1 MIKYIIFDLG
11 GVIFDS
17 GTSKAI
23 HSISDKYT
31 IPQKQ
36 VAVFLTESSQAGTKY
51 RTGEITREE
60 FWTQAIASWGKT
72 LDPVTLNDIWKSGYS
87 LRQDVVPILSGL
99 KKNGYTLGVLSNTVS
114 DRFDYLK
121 TQIVLDEYFSAMV
134 LSFKD
139 HVLKPQKQAFLLI
152 LKKLEVVDPK
162 EALYIDD
169 KEIHA
174 KVARSLGMKAIV
186 YQNPE
191 KLKQDLQKL
200 NIICQ

>member
-1 MIKYIIFDLG
+1 MTKYIIFDLG

-23 HSISDKYT
+23 RTISVKYN
-31 IPQKQ
+31 IPQKH
-36 VAVFLTESSQAGTKY
+36 VAQFLTESSQAGTKY
-51 RTGEITREE
+51 RTGEITRED

-72 LDPVTLNDIWKSGYS
+72 LNPVTLNDIWVSGYS
-87 LRQDVVPILSGL
+87 LRRELVPVLSGL
-99 KKNGYTLGVLSNTVS
+99 KKNGYKLGVLSNTVS
-114 DRFDYLK
+114 DRFEYIKKQITLSDYF
-121 TQIVLDEYFSAMV
+121 DAMV
-134 LSFKD
+134 LSFSD
-139 HVLKPQKQAFLLI
+139 HVLKPQEQAFLLI
-152 LKKLEVVDPK
+152 LKKLAVADPK

-174 KVARSLGMKAIV
+174 GVARSLGMKAVV
-186 YQNPE
+186 YKNPK